1 MIRKMLYQLRF
12 KSRIKLRKSFLNLSR
27 DSLVFPISPLKSLLS
42 ILLVGRNRIKCLQK
56 TFLDHEIFMAKGLST
71 DGSLSYLTS
80 IRNIRLHLS
89 SVQKMRRGDPSSSLE
104 CCGIG
109 ALFVGRAS

>member
-1 MIRKMLYQLRF
+1 MIRKMRYFLRI
-12 KSRIKLRKSFLNLSR
+12 KSRIKLEESFLNLSR
-27 DSLVFPISPLKSLLS
+27 DSLVFPISPLKRLLC
-42 ILLVGRNRIKCLQK
+42 ILLVDRNRMKYLQK
-56 TFLDHEIFMAKGLST
+56 TFLYHEIFTAKGLST
-71 DGSLSYLTS
+71 VGSLSYLTS

-109 ALFVGRAS
+109 ALFIGRVS